1 MTSKQLFFSLCLS
14 LLVGYEGISQVK
26 TPELEINLKAVPG
39 LTFDQ
44 LRFRVSPGAHV
55 KLTLTNN
62 DDMDHNLLITKPNKR
77 QEVVNAAMA
86 LQDKGPSLNF
96 IPRSESVLW
105 AIPIISPGEKHSL
118 SFVAPTETGAY
129 PYVCTYP
136 GHGFIMYGVMYV
148 TNDEMPPLAT
158 DPNIPASRKENAGAH
173 ASHSSVQHLNHKSTP
188 YLYRTFIEDI
198 GPAAIAVRLT
208 KNLSYGWDA
217 AQCRFRYAWEGGF
230 LDIDKLWA
238 GHKQATAKVLGDIL
252 FADETEYPLRIGESG
267 NIPDVKFRGYQLID
281 GYPEFHY
288 SINGVNVHELIKEK
302 PDGSGLVRIFRIP
315 DATQNVWFFR
325 GNTLKSTYE
334 SSVGKW
340 VDNVLKL
347 TPNEAKNFTITL
359 TKTKAGIQ

>member
-1 MTSKQLFFSLCLS
+1 
-14 LLVGYEGISQVK
+14 K
-26 TPELEINLKAVPG
+26 T
-39 LTFDQ
+39 
-44 LRFRVSPGAHV
+44 GAHV

-86 LQDKGPSLNF
+86 LQDKGPALNC
-96 IPRSESVLW
+96 IPPSEAVLW
-105 AIPIISPGEKHSL
+105 AIPVISPGEKHSL
-118 SFVAPTETGAY
+118 SFVAPKDTGAY

-148 TNDEMPPLAT
+148 TNDDMPPLAT
-158 DPNIPASRKENAGAH
+158 DPNVPASQKENMRAH
-173 ASHSSVQHLNHKSTP
+173 ASHSSVQHLDHKPTP

-208 KNLSYGWDA
+208 KDLSYGWDA

-230 LDIDKLWA
+230 LDMDKLWA
-238 GHKQATAKVLGDIL
+238 GHKQATAKVLGKVL
-252 FADETEYPLRIGESG
+252 FADKTEYPLRIGEPG

-302 PDGSGLVRIFRIP
+302 PDGSGLVRTFRIP
-315 DATQNVWFFR
+315 DASQNVWFFR
-325 GNTLKSTYE
+325 GDAQSTCE
-334 SSVGKW
+334 SSAGKW
-340 VDNVLKL
+340 
-347 TPNEAKNFTITL
+347 
-359 TKTKAGIQ
+359 